1 MARKLG
7 AVSSGTPSPWD
18 LELTEAGQAPTAW
31 VSPIGRCR
39 SCYSQTYVLFFVG
52 ICTAEPPSLVSKLPT
67 KYVIL

>member
-7 AVSSGTPSPWD
+7 AVSSGMPSPWD

-39 SCYSQTYVLFFVG
+39 SLPASKRGLETTSTDNLVLG
-52 ICTAEPPSLVSKLPT
+52 
-67 KYVIL
+67 YW